1 MKKILALVLALT
13 MVAAMAA
20 CTPATNNDAT
30 NGTTEATTEAT
41 TDNKPSLSFATALD
55 LLNGIWAA
63 FPEEGKFPVMGGD
76 AENPN
81 WEGPG
86 SVTLPGAEGNALWN
100 LYVPDEQLA
109 NITEAATMMHAM
121 NANTFTAGALKLAEG
136 ADAATVAKA
145 LADAVLNTRWMC
157 GFPERLIVVSVGN
170 YLVVAFG
177 HDGVSYPEGGKLITE
192 FLTGLQAEYANAK
205 VLHDAPIA

>member
-1 MKKILALVLALT
+1 MKKILALVLALALV
-13 MVAAMAA
+13 MAMAA

-30 NGTTEATTEAT
+30 NGATEATTEAT
-41 TDNKPSLSFATALD
+41 TAATTIASALE
-55 LLNGIWAA
+55 LMNTAWAT
-63 FPEEGKFPVMGGD
+63 FPEEFKFSVMGGD

-136 ADAATVAKA
+136 ADKTAVAAA
-145 LADAVLNTRWMC
+145 LKEAIMNTRWMC
-157 GFPERLIVVSVGN
+157 GFPERMIVVSVGD

-177 HDGVSYPEGGKLITE
+177 HDGVSYPEGGKLISL
-192 FLTGLQAEYANAK
+192 FLTGLQTADANAQ
-205 VLHDAPIA
+205 VLHDEAITG